1 MTTSGRANLFLG
13 LAVVLALV
21 FIRLGIWQ
29 VSRLQEKRAINAVAA
44 ERRGRPVVDLDDPA
58 QAATVAGAG
67 IQNRRVVITGRYDAA
82 AEVVLRGQ
90 IVQGVPGV
98 RFVTPLRPL
107 RGDTAILVQRGYVS
121 SPDAQTI
128 DPGQVRGGWGG
139 AGGGHRPHAAGL
151 GRRGA
156 AHGAGRRHHLAAGG
170 PGGAP
175 RPAPLSGGRLLHPAD
190 AGLRAP
196 KLPRR
201 DDAPA
206 FDEGAHLSYAIQWF
220 AFATIALVGGFL
232 FRFRRPSER

>member
-1 MTTSGRANLFLG
+1 MTASGRANLFLG

-44 ERRGRPVVDLDDPA
+44 ERRGQPVVDLDDPA

-67 IQNRRVVITGRYDAA
+67 IQNRRVMITGRYDAA

-128 DPGQVRGGWGG
+128 DPAKFVEDGVVRVAGIGLTLPDSGVLGQPMEKDGITTW
-139 AGGGHRPHAAGL
+139 
-151 GRRGA
+151 RRVD
-156 AHGAGRRHHLAAGG
+156 LAA
-170 PGGAP
+170 
-175 RPAPLSGGRLLHPAD
+175 
-190 AGLRAP
+190 LRARLPYPVAGYYILQTPDSALP